1 MFRRTL
7 REKAAHASPAGG
19 RVRRVGLC
27 ALVLALLAALLTAC
41 GGSSNKRQ
49 DEDEKAGEYEVE
61 IVSATFPTDQKLA
74 KRSVLEIKVAN
85 AGDEDIPNVN
95 VSVDDFYYREDLRPG
110 EEETGLADPE
120 RPIFVID
127 TIPTRPGGPR
137 RETER
142 LDPLER
148 SSAYVDTYPLG
159 ELEEGKTATFRW
171 EVTAVKAGPFCIT
184 WKVAAG
190 LDGRA
195 DAVVQPEQPEKRCR
209 NNQVVDGERTEEPT
223 GAFAGFVSDKAP
235 EARIAED
242 GETVVTE

>member
-7 REKAAHASPAGG
+7 REKAAHASQAGG
-19 RVRRVGLC
+19 RVRRAALFV
-27 ALVLALLAALLTAC
+27 LVLTLVAALLTAC

-49 DEDEKAGEYEVE
+49 DEDEPSDEYQIE
-61 IVSATFPTDQKLA
+61 IVSARFPSDQKLA
-74 KRSVLEIKVAN
+74 KRSVMEIKVAN
-85 AGDEDIPNVN
+85 VDDEDIPNVN
-95 VSVDDFYYREDLRPG
+95 VSVDDFYYRADLRPG

-120 RPIFVID
+120 RPIFVVD

-137 RETER
+137 RNTER

-159 ELEEGKTATFRW
+159 RLEEGKTATFRW
-171 EVTAVKAGPFCIT
+171 EVTAVKAGPFCIR

-190 LDGRA
+190 LDGKA
-195 DAVVQPEQPEKRCR
+195 EAIVQPEQPEQRCR
-209 NNQVVDGERTEEPT
+209 GNRVVNGEATEEPT

-242 GETVVTE
+242 GETVITE

>member
-19 RVRRVGLC
+19 RVRRAGVIVV
-27 ALVLALLAALLTAC
+27 VLALAVALLTAC
-41 GGSSNKRQ
+41 GSSNKRQ
-49 DEDEKAGEYEVE
+49 DEDEPIGEFPVR

-85 AGDEDIPNVN
+85 VGDEDIPNVN
-95 VSVDDFYYREDLRPG
+95 VSVDDFYYRADRRPD

-120 RPIFVID
+120 RPIFVVD
-127 TIPTRPGGPR
+127 TIPTRPGPR
-137 RETER
+137 ER
-142 LDPLER
+142 NVEHLDPLER

-159 ELEEGKTATFRW
+159 KLEEGETATFRW
-171 EVTAVKAGPFCIT
+171 EVTAVKAGPFCIR

-195 DAVVQPEQPEKRCR
+195 DAVLEPEQPDRRCEKNR
-209 NNQVVDGERTEEPT
+209 VVSGPNTEEPT

-235 EARIAED
+235 EARIAAD
-242 GETVVTE
+242 GETVINE